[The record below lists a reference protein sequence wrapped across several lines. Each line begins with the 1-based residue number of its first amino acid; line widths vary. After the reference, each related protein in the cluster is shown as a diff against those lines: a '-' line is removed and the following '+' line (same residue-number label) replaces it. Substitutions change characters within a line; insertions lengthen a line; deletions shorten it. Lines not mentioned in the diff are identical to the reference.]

1 MTGPAYFHTVD
12 FEPLGRRTP
21 TGPTA
26 TLLDAAQQAGVGL
39 QAICGGAGI
48 CGSCR
53 VRRMHGDLSPLT
65 SVEIKALRP
74 EELADGYRLACQ
86 ASPRSDVRIDVP
98 PDSLTASQRLQ
109 VEAQTGPIGSSGTP
123 VPAADRLEGI
133 GLAVDLGTTK
143 VAAYLVD
150 LTSGRTLAMGGVM
163 NPQIA
168 YGEDIISRIAYAGNE
183 PARRAGLRQSLQEA
197 LGLLVNDLC
206 AQIHVRN
213 DGIVAAVVVG
223 NTVMHHLFVGLP
235 VHQLGVAPY
244 LPASCQP
251 LTFEAPHPG
260 LAFAPRATLYLPPN
274 IAGYVGGDHV
284 AMLLASGADR
294 ASGTRL
300 LIDIGTNSEVSLWHD
315 GELLTCSCP
324 SGPAFEGA
332 HISAGMRAA
341 PGAIERV
348 RIVDG
353 QVFVTTIGNGPAS
366 GICGSGILDAVA
378 EMAGAGVLN
387 RRGSLIKDAPRV
399 RIRDGRPEFVLVAGA
414 GATAG
419 GEREIVITRRDVNE
433 IQLAKAA
440 VRSGIETLL
449 TVAGIEARQLDEVI
463 LAGAFGT
470 YLDVRSAIRIGM
482 FPPLPPERF
491 HQIGN
496 AAGLGAR
503 QMLVSA
509 ERRRSAESLALRARY
524 VELSSDAG
532 FTRRFLEAV
541 TIDNGAAAI
550 NPRSGTS

>member
-1 MTGPAYFHTVD
+1 MTGHAGVHIVD
-12 FEPLGRRTP
+12 FEPFGRRNP

-53 VRRMHGDLSPLT
+53 VRLMHGELSPLT
-65 SVEIKALRP
+65 SVEIEELRP
-74 EELADGYRLACQ
+74 EERTDGYRLACQ
-86 ASPRSDVRIDVP
+86 ASPRSDVRVDVP
-98 PDSLTASQRLQ
+98 PDSLTAPQRLQ
-109 VEAQTGPIGSSGTP
+109 VEAHAEPSGSSGIV
-123 VPAADRLEGI
+123 VPADDRREGI

-150 LTSGRTLAMGGVM
+150 LTSGRTLAMGGIM

-168 YGEDIISRIAYAGNE
+168 YGEDIISRIAYAGDD
-183 PARRAGLRQSLQEA
+183 PARREGLQLRLQEA
-197 LGLLVNDLC
+197 LGDLVSDLC
-206 AQIHVRN
+206 ARIHLT
-213 DGIVAAVVVG
+213 GESIVDAVVVG
-223 NTVMHHLFVGLP
+223 NTVMHHLFAGLP

-251 LTFEAPHPG
+251 LTFSAPHPG
-260 LAFAPRATLYLPPN
+260 LAFAPKATVYLPPN

-284 AMLLASGADR
+284 AMLLASDADR
-294 ASGTRL
+294 TSGTRL
-300 LIDIGTNSEVSLWHD
+300 LIDIGTNSEVSLLHD
-315 GELLTCSCP
+315 GELFTCSCP

-341 PGAIERV
+341 QGAIERV

-353 QVFVTTIGNGPAS
+353 QVFVATIGNGPPA

-387 RRGSLIKDAPRV
+387 HRGALVKGAPRV
-399 RIRDGRPEFVLVAGA
+399 RIRDGRAEFVLVAGA
-414 GATAG
+414 PAGA
-419 GEREIVITRRDVNE
+419 EREIVITRRDVNE

-449 TVAGIEARQLDEVI
+449 AVAHITARQLDEVV

-470 YLDVRSAIRIGM
+470 YLDVDSAIRIGM
-482 FPPLPPERF
+482 FPPLRLEQFR
-491 HQIGN
+491 QIGN

-509 ERRRSAESLALRARY
+509 ERRRTAESLALRARY
-524 VELSSDAG
+524 VELSSDAR
-532 FTRRFLEAV
+532 FTQRFLDAV
-541 TIDNGAAAI
+541 TIDTGAPTI
-550 NPRSGTS
+550 NTGSRVI

>member
-1 MTGPAYFHTVD
+1 MTGHSGLHTVD
-12 FEPLGRRTP
+12 FEPLGRRNQARP
-21 TGPTA
+21 AA

-39 QAICGGAGI
+39 QAICGGAGV

-53 VRRMHGDLSPLT
+53 VRLMQGDLSPLT
-65 SVEIKALRP
+65 SVEMAVLQP
-74 EELADGYRLACQ
+74 EELADGFRLACQ
-86 ASPRSDVRIDVP
+86 ASPRSDVRIEVP
-98 PDSLTASQRLQ
+98 PDSLTAQQRLQ
-109 VEAQTGPIGSSGTP
+109 IEADVAPTGTSGALGWT
-123 VPAADRLEGI
+123 ADRREGI

-168 YGEDIISRIAYAGNE
+168 YGEDVISRIAYAGDD
-183 PARRAGLRQSLQEA
+183 PARREGLQRRLQEA
-197 LGLLVNDLC
+197 LGTLVSELC
-206 AQIHVRN
+206 ARVHLSDER
-213 DGIVAAVVVG
+213 IVAAVVVG

-251 LTFEAPHPG
+251 LTFSAPHPS
-260 LAFAPRATLYLPPN
+260 LAFAPKATVYLPPN

-294 ASGTRL
+294 ASRTRL
-300 LIDIGTNSEVSLWHD
+300 LIDIGTNSEVSLLHD
-315 GELLTCSCP
+315 GELFTCSCP

-353 QVFVTTIGNGPAS
+353 HVFVATIGNDPPS

-387 RRGSLIKDAPRV
+387 RRGTLAKDAPRV
-399 RIRDGRPEFVLVAGA
+399 RIREGRAEFVLVEG
-414 GATAG
+414 TAA

-449 TVAGIEARQLDEVI
+449 TVAHIEASQLDEVV

-470 YLDVRSAIRIGM
+470 YLDVQSAIRIGM

-491 HQIGN
+491 RQIGN

-503 QMLVSA
+503 QILVSA
-509 ERRRSAESLALRARY
+509 ERRRSAEALALRARY

-532 FTRRFLEAV
+532 FTQRFLEAV
-541 TIDNGAAAI
+541 TIDNGAPTI
-550 NPRSGTS
+550 DTRPRAN

>member
-1 MTGPAYFHTVD
+1 MTGHAGVHIVD
-12 FEPLGRRTP
+12 FEPFGRRNP

-53 VRRMHGDLSPLT
+53 VRLMHGELSPLT
-65 SVEIKALRP
+65 SVEIEELRP
-74 EELADGYRLACQ
+74 EERTDGYRLACQ
-86 ASPRSDVRIDVP
+86 ASPRSDVRVDVP
-98 PDSLTASQRLQ
+98 PDSLTAPQRLQ
-109 VEAQTGPIGSSGTP
+109 VEAHAEPSGSSGIV
-123 VPAADRLEGI
+123 VPADDRREGI

-150 LTSGRTLAMGGVM
+150 LTSGRTLAMGGIM

-168 YGEDIISRIAYAGNE
+168 YGEDIISRIAYAGDD
-183 PARRAGLRQSLQEA
+183 PARREGLQLRLQEA
-197 LGLLVNDLC
+197 LGDLVNDLC
-206 AQIHVRN
+206 ARIHLT
-213 DGIVAAVVVG
+213 GESIVDAVVVG
-223 NTVMHHLFVGLP
+223 NTVMHHLFAGLP

-251 LTFEAPHPG
+251 LSFSAPHPG
-260 LAFAPRATLYLPPN
+260 LAFAPKATVYLPPN

-284 AMLLASGADR
+284 AMLLASDADR
-294 ASGTRL
+294 TSGTRL
-300 LIDIGTNSEVSLWHD
+300 LIDIGTNSEVSLLHD
-315 GELLTCSCP
+315 GELFTCSCP

-341 PGAIERV
+341 QGAIERV

-353 QVFVTTIGNGPAS
+353 QVFVATIGNGPPA

-387 RRGSLIKDAPRV
+387 HRGALVKGAPRV
-399 RIRDGRPEFVLVAGA
+399 RIRDGRAEFVLVAGA
-414 GATAG
+414 PAGA
-419 GEREIVITRRDVNE
+419 EREIVITRRDVNE

-449 TVAGIEARQLDEVI
+449 AVAHITARQLDEVV

-470 YLDVRSAIRIGM
+470 YLDVDSAIRIGM
-482 FPPLPPERF
+482 FPPLRLEQFR
-491 HQIGN
+491 QIGN

-509 ERRRSAESLALRARY
+509 ERRRTAESLALRARY
-524 VELSSDAG
+524 VELSSDAR
-532 FTRRFLEAV
+532 FTQRFLDAV
-541 TIDNGAAAI
+541 TIDTGAPTI
-550 NPRSGTS
+550 NTGSRVI

>member
-1 MTGPAYFHTVD
+1 MTGHAGVHIVD
-12 FEPLGRRTP
+12 FEPFGRRNP

-53 VRRMHGDLSPLT
+53 VRLMHGELSPLT
-65 SVEIKALRP
+65 SVEIEELRP
-74 EELADGYRLACQ
+74 EERTDGYRLACQ
-86 ASPRSDVRIDVP
+86 ASPRSDVRVDVP
-98 PDSLTASQRLQ
+98 PDSLTAPQRLQ
-109 VEAQTGPIGSSGTP
+109 VEAHAEPSGSSGIV
-123 VPAADRLEGI
+123 VPADDRREGI

-150 LTSGRTLAMGGVM
+150 LTSGRTLAMGGIM

-168 YGEDIISRIAYAGNE
+168 YGEDIISRIAYAGE
-183 PARRAGLRQSLQEA
+183 DPARREGLQLRLQEA
-197 LGLLVNDLC
+197 LGDLVNDLC
-206 AQIHVRN
+206 ARIHLT
-213 DGIVAAVVVG
+213 GESIVDAVVVG
-223 NTVMHHLFVGLP
+223 NTVMHHLFAGLP

-251 LTFEAPHPG
+251 LSFSAPHPG
-260 LAFAPRATLYLPPN
+260 LAFAPKATVYLPPN

-284 AMLLASGADR
+284 AMLLASDADR
-294 ASGTRL
+294 TSGTRL
-300 LIDIGTNSEVSLWHD
+300 LIDIGTNSEVSLLHD
-315 GELLTCSCP
+315 GELFTCSCP

-341 PGAIERV
+341 QGAIERV

-353 QVFVTTIGNGPAS
+353 QVFVATIGNGPPA

-387 RRGSLIKDAPRV
+387 HRGALVKGAPRV
-399 RIRDGRPEFVLVAGA
+399 RIRDGRAEFVLVAGA
-414 GATAG
+414 PAGA
-419 GEREIVITRRDVNE
+419 EREIVITRRDVNE

-449 TVAGIEARQLDEVI
+449 AVAHITARQLDEVV

-470 YLDVRSAIRIGM
+470 YLDVDSAIRIGM
-482 FPPLPPERF
+482 FPPLRLEQFR
-491 HQIGN
+491 QIGN

-509 ERRRSAESLALRARY
+509 ERRRTAESLALRARY
-524 VELSSDAG
+524 VELSSDAR
-532 FTRRFLEAV
+532 FTQRFLDAV
-541 TIDNGAAAI
+541 TIDTGAPTI
-550 NPRSGTS
+550 NTGSRVI

>member
-1 MTGPAYFHTVD
+1 MTGHAGVHIVD
-12 FEPLGRRTP
+12 FEPFGRRNP

-53 VRRMHGDLSPLT
+53 VRLMHGELSPLT
-65 SVEIKALRP
+65 SVEIEELRP
-74 EELADGYRLACQ
+74 EERTDGYRLACQ
-86 ASPRSDVRIDVP
+86 ASPRSDVRVDVP
-98 PDSLTASQRLQ
+98 PDSLTAPQRLQ
-109 VEAQTGPIGSSGTP
+109 VEAHAEPSGSSGIV
-123 VPAADRLEGI
+123 VPADDRREGI

-150 LTSGRTLAMGGVM
+150 LTSGRTLAMGGIM

-168 YGEDIISRIAYAGNE
+168 YGEDIISRIAYAGDD
-183 PARRAGLRQSLQEA
+183 PARREGLQLRLQEA
-197 LGLLVNDLC
+197 LGDLVNDLC
-206 AQIHVRN
+206 ARIHLT
-213 DGIVAAVVVG
+213 GESIVDAVVVG
-223 NTVMHHLFVGLP
+223 NTVMHHLFAGLP

-251 LTFEAPHPG
+251 LSFSAPHPG
-260 LAFAPRATLYLPPN
+260 LAFAPKATVYLPPN

-284 AMLLASGADR
+284 AMLLASDADR
-294 ASGTRL
+294 TSGTRL
-300 LIDIGTNSEVSLWHD
+300 LIDIGTNSEVSLLHD
-315 GELLTCSCP
+315 GELFTCSCP

-341 PGAIERV
+341 QGAIERV

-353 QVFVTTIGNGPAS
+353 QVFVATIGNGPPA

-387 RRGSLIKDAPRV
+387 HRGALVKGAPRV
-399 RIRDGRPEFVLVAGA
+399 RIRDGRAEFVLVAGA
-414 GATAG
+414 PAGA
-419 GEREIVITRRDVNE
+419 EREIVITRRDVNE

-449 TVAGIEARQLDEVI
+449 AVAHITARQLDEVV

-470 YLDVRSAIRIGM
+470 YLDVHSAIRIGM
-482 FPPLPPERF
+482 FPPLRLEQFR
-491 HQIGN
+491 QIGN

-509 ERRRSAESLALRARY
+509 ERRRTAESLALRARY
-524 VELSSDAG
+524 VELSSDAR
-532 FTRRFLEAV
+532 FTQRFLDAV
-541 TIDNGAAAI
+541 TIDTGAPTI
-550 NPRSGTS
+550 NTGSRVI

>member
-1 MTGPAYFHTVD
+1 MTGHAGFHTVA
-12 FEPLGRRTP
+12 FEPLGRRNP

-53 VRRMHGDLSPLT
+53 VRLMHGDLSPAT
-65 SVEIKALRP
+65 SVETKALRP

-86 ASPRSDVRIDVP
+86 ASPRSNVRIDVP

-109 VEAQTGPIGSSGTP
+109 VEAQTEPIGSSGTL
-123 VPAADRLEGI
+123 VPTADRREGI

-168 YGEDIISRIAYAGNE
+168 YGEDIISRIAYAGDE
-183 PARRAGLRQSLQEA
+183 PARRERLQRGLQEV

-206 AQIHVRN
+206 AQIRVRN
-213 DGIVAAVVVG
+213 ENIVAAVVVG

-244 LPASCQP
+244 LPASCEP
-251 LTFEAPHPG
+251 LTFSAPHPG

-294 ASGTRL
+294 GSGTRL
-300 LIDIGTNSEVSLWHD
+300 LVDIGTNSEVSLLHD

-387 RRGSLIKDAPRV
+387 RRGALAKEAPGV
-399 RIRDGRPEFVLVAGA
+399 RIRDGRPEFVLVA

-449 TVAGIEARQLDEVI
+449 KVARIEASQLDEVI

-532 FTRRFLEAV
+532 FTQRFLEAV
-541 TIDNGAAAI
+541 TIDNGAPAV
-550 NPRSGTS
+550 NTRSGMI

>member
-1 MTGPAYFHTVD
+1 MTGHAGVHIVD
-12 FEPLGRRTP
+12 FEPFGRRNP

-53 VRRMHGDLSPLT
+53 VRLMHGELSPLT
-65 SVEIKALRP
+65 SVEIEELRP
-74 EELADGYRLACQ
+74 EERTDGYRLACQ
-86 ASPRSDVRIDVP
+86 ASPRSDVRVDVP
-98 PDSLTASQRLQ
+98 PDSLTAPQRLQ
-109 VEAQTGPIGSSGTP
+109 VEAHAEPSGSSGIV
-123 VPAADRLEGI
+123 VPADDRREGI

-150 LTSGRTLAMGGVM
+150 LTSGRTLAMGGIM

-168 YGEDIISRIAYAGNE
+168 YGEDIISRIAYAGDD
-183 PARRAGLRQSLQEA
+183 PARREGLQLRLQEA
-197 LGLLVNDLC
+197 LGDLVNDLC
-206 AQIHVRN
+206 ARIHLT
-213 DGIVAAVVVG
+213 GESIVDAVVVG
-223 NTVMHHLFVGLP
+223 NTVMHHLFAGLP

-251 LTFEAPHPG
+251 LTFSAPHPG
-260 LAFAPRATLYLPPN
+260 LAFAPKATVYLPPN

-284 AMLLASGADR
+284 AMLLASDADR
-294 ASGTRL
+294 TSGTRL
-300 LIDIGTNSEVSLWHD
+300 LIDIGTNSEVSLLHD
-315 GELLTCSCP
+315 GELFTCSCP

-341 PGAIERV
+341 QGAIERV

-353 QVFVTTIGNGPAS
+353 QVFVATIGNGPPS

-387 RRGSLIKDAPRV
+387 HRGALVKGAPRV
-399 RIRDGRPEFVLVAGA
+399 RIRDGRAEFVLVAGA
-414 GATAG
+414 PAGA
-419 GEREIVITRRDVNE
+419 EREIVITRRDVNE

-449 TVAGIEARQLDEVI
+449 AVAHITARQLDEVV

-470 YLDVRSAIRIGM
+470 YLDVDSAIRIGM
-482 FPPLPPERF
+482 FPPLRLEQFR
-491 HQIGN
+491 QIGN

-509 ERRRSAESLALRARY
+509 ERRRTAESLALRARY
-524 VELSSDAG
+524 VELSSDAR
-532 FTRRFLEAV
+532 FTQRFLDAV
-541 TIDNGAAAI
+541 TIDTGAPTI
-550 NPRSGTS
+550 NTGSRVI

>member
-1 MTGPAYFHTVD
+1 
-12 FEPLGRRTP
+12 
-21 TGPTA
+21 
-26 TLLDAAQQAGVGL
+26 
-39 QAICGGAGI
+39 
-48 CGSCR
+48 
-53 VRRMHGDLSPLT
+53 
-65 SVEIKALRP
+65 
-74 EELADGYRLACQ
+74 
-86 ASPRSDVRIDVP
+86 
-98 PDSLTASQRLQ
+98 
-109 VEAQTGPIGSSGTP
+109 
-123 VPAADRLEGI
+123 
-133 GLAVDLGTTK
+133 
-143 VAAYLVD
+143 
-150 LTSGRTLAMGGVM
+150 
-163 NPQIA
+163 
-168 YGEDIISRIAYAGNE
+168 
-183 PARRAGLRQSLQEA
+183 
-197 LGLLVNDLC
+197 
-206 AQIHVRN
+206 
-213 DGIVAAVVVG
+213 VAAVVVG

-414 GATAG
+414 TAG

>member
-1 MTGPAYFHTVD
+1 MTGHAGVHIVD
-12 FEPLGRRTP
+12 FEPFGRRNP

-53 VRRMHGDLSPLT
+53 VRLMHGELSPLT
-65 SVEIKALRP
+65 SVEIEELRP
-74 EELADGYRLACQ
+74 EERTDGYRLACQ
-86 ASPRSDVRIDVP
+86 ASPRSDVRVDVP
-98 PDSLTASQRLQ
+98 PDSLTAPQRLQ
-109 VEAQTGPIGSSGTP
+109 VEAHAEPSGSSGIV
-123 VPAADRLEGI
+123 VPADDRREGI

-150 LTSGRTLAMGGVM
+150 LTSGRTLAMGGIM

-168 YGEDIISRIAYAGNE
+168 YGEDIISRIAYAGDD
-183 PARRAGLRQSLQEA
+183 PARREGLQLRLQEA
-197 LGLLVNDLC
+197 LGDLVNDLC
-206 AQIHVRN
+206 ARIHLT
-213 DGIVAAVVVG
+213 GESIVDAVVVG
-223 NTVMHHLFVGLP
+223 NTVMHHLFAGLP

-251 LTFEAPHPG
+251 LTFSAPHPG
-260 LAFAPRATLYLPPN
+260 LAFAPKATVYLPPN

-284 AMLLASGADR
+284 AMLLASDADR
-294 ASGTRL
+294 TSGTRL
-300 LIDIGTNSEVSLWHD
+300 LIDIGTNSEVSLLHD
-315 GELLTCSCP
+315 GELFTCSCP

-341 PGAIERV
+341 QGAIERV

-353 QVFVTTIGNGPAS
+353 QVFVATIGNGPPA

-387 RRGSLIKDAPRV
+387 HRGALVKGAPRV
-399 RIRDGRPEFVLVAGA
+399 RIRDGRAEFVLVAGA
-414 GATAG
+414 PAGA
-419 GEREIVITRRDVNE
+419 EREIVITRRDVNE

-449 TVAGIEARQLDEVI
+449 AVAHITARQLDEVV

-470 YLDVRSAIRIGM
+470 YLDVHSAIRIGM
-482 FPPLPPERF
+482 FPPLRLEQFR
-491 HQIGN
+491 QIGN

-509 ERRRSAESLALRARY
+509 ERRRTAESLALRARY
-524 VELSSDAG
+524 VELSSDAR
-532 FTRRFLEAV
+532 FTQRFLDAV
-541 TIDNGAAAI
+541 TIDTGAPTI
-550 NPRSGTS
+550 NTGSRVI

>member
-1 MTGPAYFHTVD
+1 MTGHAGVHIVD
-12 FEPLGRRTP
+12 FEPFGRRNP

-53 VRRMHGDLSPLT
+53 VRLMHGELSPLT
-65 SVEIKALRP
+65 SVEIEELRP
-74 EELADGYRLACQ
+74 EERTDGYRLACQ
-86 ASPRSDVRIDVP
+86 ASPRSDVRVDVP
-98 PDSLTASQRLQ
+98 PDSLTAPQRLQ
-109 VEAQTGPIGSSGTP
+109 VEAHAEPSGSSGIV
-123 VPAADRLEGI
+123 VPADDRREGI

-150 LTSGRTLAMGGVM
+150 LTSGRTLAMGGIM

-168 YGEDIISRIAYAGNE
+168 YGEDIISRIAYAGDD
-183 PARRAGLRQSLQEA
+183 PARREGLQLRLQEA
-197 LGLLVNDLC
+197 LGDLVNDLC
-206 AQIHVRN
+206 ARIHLT
-213 DGIVAAVVVG
+213 GESIVDAVVVG
-223 NTVMHHLFVGLP
+223 NTVMHHLFAGLP

-251 LTFEAPHPG
+251 LTFSAPHPG
-260 LAFAPRATLYLPPN
+260 LAFAPKATVYLPPN

-284 AMLLASGADR
+284 AMLLASDADR
-294 ASGTRL
+294 TSGTRL
-300 LIDIGTNSEVSLWHD
+300 LIDIGTNSEVSLLHD
-315 GELLTCSCP
+315 GELFTCSCP

-341 PGAIERV
+341 QGAIERV

-353 QVFVTTIGNGPAS
+353 QVFVATIGNGPPA

-387 RRGSLIKDAPRV
+387 HRGALVKGAPRV
-399 RIRDGRPEFVLVAGA
+399 RIRDGRAEFVLVAGA
-414 GATAG
+414 PAGA
-419 GEREIVITRRDVNE
+419 EREIVITRRDVNE

-449 TVAGIEARQLDEVI
+449 AVAHITARQLDEVV

-470 YLDVRSAIRIGM
+470 YLDVDSAIRIGM
-482 FPPLPPERF
+482 FPPLRLEQFR
-491 HQIGN
+491 QIGN

-509 ERRRSAESLALRARY
+509 ERRRTAESLALRARY
-524 VELSSDAG
+524 VELSSDAR
-532 FTRRFLEAV
+532 FTQRFLDAV
-541 TIDNGAAAI
+541 TIDNGAPTI
-550 NPRSGTS
+550 DIRSRGI

>member
-1 MTGPAYFHTVD
+1 MTGHAGVHIVD
-12 FEPLGRRTP
+12 FEPFGRRNP

-53 VRRMHGDLSPLT
+53 VRLMHGELSPLT
-65 SVEIKALRP
+65 SVEIEELRP
-74 EELADGYRLACQ
+74 EERTDGYRLACQ

-98 PDSLTASQRLQ
+98 PDSLTAPQRLQ
-109 VEAQTGPIGSSGTP
+109 IEAHAEPSGSSGIV
-123 VPAADRLEGI
+123 VPADDRREGI

-150 LTSGRTLAMGGVM
+150 LTSGRTLAMGGIM

-168 YGEDIISRIAYAGNE
+168 YGEDIISRIAYAGDD
-183 PARRAGLRQSLQEA
+183 PARREGLQLRLQEA
-197 LGLLVNDLC
+197 LGDLVNDLC
-206 AQIHVRN
+206 ARIHLT
-213 DGIVAAVVVG
+213 GESIVDVVVVG
-223 NTVMHHLFVGLP
+223 NTVMHHLFAGLP

-251 LTFEAPHPG
+251 LTFSAPHPG
-260 LAFAPRATLYLPPN
+260 LAFAPKATVYLPPN

-284 AMLLASGADR
+284 AMLLASDADR
-294 ASGTRL
+294 TSGTRL
-300 LIDIGTNSEVSLWHD
+300 LIDIGTNSEVSLLHD
-315 GELLTCSCP
+315 GELFTCSCP

-341 PGAIERV
+341 QGAIERV

-353 QVFVTTIGNGPAS
+353 QVFVATIGNGPPA

-387 RRGSLIKDAPRV
+387 HRGALVKGAPRV
-399 RIRDGRPEFVLVAGA
+399 RIRDGRAEFVLVAGA
-414 GATAG
+414 PAGA
-419 GEREIVITRRDVNE
+419 EREIVITRRDVNE

-449 TVAGIEARQLDEVI
+449 AVAHITARQLDEVV

-470 YLDVRSAIRIGM
+470 YLDVHSAIRIGM
-482 FPPLPPERF
+482 FPPLRLEQFR
-491 HQIGN
+491 QIGN

-509 ERRRSAESLALRARY
+509 ERRRTAESLALRARY
-524 VELSSDAG
+524 VELSSDAR
-532 FTRRFLEAV
+532 FTQRFLDAV
-541 TIDNGAAAI
+541 TIDTGAPTI
-550 NPRSGTS
+550 NTGSRVI